1 MSVRRGSVRRVSVG
15 LVLTALL
22 TQLALAARADEP
34 TAQLVVAGGSIFAG
48 ASGTIGVNESAGIAN
63 QQINALA
70 IGGTSVSERRTS
82 VTLGNGA
89 DHDRTAIA
97 PGAFSNARGIVQLD
111 QTAGDGNAAIN
122 SFALRTRP

>member
-1 MSVRRGSVRRVSVG
+1 M
-15 LVLTALL
+15 
-22 TQLALAARADEP
+22 QLALAARADEP
-34 TAQLVVAGGSIFAG
+34 TSQLVVAGGSIFSG

-70 IGGTSVSERRTS
+70 IGGTSVSDSVLAGVVSQRRTS
-82 VTLGNGA
+82 ITLGNGA

-122 SFALRTRP
+122 SFALRTRL